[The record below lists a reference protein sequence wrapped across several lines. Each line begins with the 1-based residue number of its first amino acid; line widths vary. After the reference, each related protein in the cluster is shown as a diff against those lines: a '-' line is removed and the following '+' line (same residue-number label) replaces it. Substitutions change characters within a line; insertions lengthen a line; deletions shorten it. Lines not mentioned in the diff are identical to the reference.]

1 MEFWNFGVSFFII
14 TTVILSFKNEEK
26 DEKEI
31 DGVLET
37 YKLLYSVLKLDI
49 VKQWVMIVLTCK
61 AWVLFVFGWAESTQN

>member
-61 AWVLFVFGWAESTQN
+61 VWVLFV